1 MEKEFINIPRMKED
15 LEELTIQINTYYKVI
30 SQRKVQPSYIK
41 LMEGIIK
48 RRDLLKQQLTDM
60 GEL

>member
-1 MEKEFINIPRMKED
+1 MEEEFINIPRMKED
-15 LEELTIQINTYYKVI
+15 LEELTSQIDTYYKMI
-30 SQRKVQPSYIK
+30 SSRKVQPSYIK

-60 GEL
+60 GEI

>member
-1 MEKEFINIPRMKED
+1 MEEEFINIPRMKED
-15 LEELTIQINTYYKVI
+15 LEELTSQIDTYYKMF
-30 SQRKVQPSYIK
+30 SSRKVQPSYIK

-60 GEL
+60 GEI

>member
-15 LEELTIQINTYYKVI
+15 LEELTIQIDTYYKVI

>member
-30 SQRKVQPSYIK
+30 SQRNVQPSYIK

>member
-1 MEKEFINIPRMKED
+1 MKEEVINIPKMKED
-15 LEELTIQINTYYKVI
+15 LQELTIQVNTYYKMV
-30 SQRKVQPSYIK
+30 SSRTLQPSYIK

-48 RRDLLKQQLTDM
+48 RRDLLKRQLTDM

>member
-1 MEKEFINIPRMKED
+1 MKEEFINIPKMKED
-15 LEELTIQINTYYKVI
+15 LEELTIQINTYHKVI
-30 SQRKVQPSYIK
+30 SQRNVPPSYVK

-48 RRDLLKQQLTDM
+48 RRDLLKRQLTDM

>member
-15 LEELTIQINTYYKVI
+15 LKELTIQVDTYLKVVG
-30 SQRKVQPSYIK
+30 QRKLTPSYIK
-41 LMEGIIK
+41 LMEGVIK
-48 RRDLLKQQLTDM
+48 RKDLLKRQLTDM

>member
-1 MEKEFINIPRMKED
+1 MKEEIINIPRMKED
-15 LEELTIQINTYYKVI
+15 LEELTKQIDTYYKVI

-48 RRDLLKQQLTDM
+48 RRDLLKRQLTDM

>member
-1 MEKEFINIPRMKED
+1 MKEEIINIPRMKED
-15 LEELTIQINTYYKVI
+15 LEELTIQIDTYYKVI

-48 RRDLLKQQLTDM
+48 RRDLLKRQLTDM